1 VGARE
6 GAPPGRRRG
15 RGRGPPGRRWAH
27 AGEFRPGRHGT
38 PGPLLE
44 FLPRNAPRMRNAEE
58 RRGAPARVLA
68 EERRDAGLLIERA
81 QLVAERAR
89 RAEPVASGGEG
100 RVINLLGSTTSS
112 TNGESGT
119 KEQTVMYC
127 EVDLGV

>member
-1 VGARE
+1 
-6 GAPPGRRRG
+6 
-15 RGRGPPGRRWAH
+15 
-27 AGEFRPGRHGT
+27 
-38 PGPLLE
+38 
-44 FLPRNAPRMRNAEE
+44 MRNAEE